1 MGLIILL
8 LAAEFFSTVIQR
20 IFCENTLTKKTNSR
34 LAEIAVWG
42 GYYAGINIATYFLF
56 HNIWFNMAVSLA
68 AFFLV
73 VRIIYSDSLK
83 SVLIVTFF
91 IYLTGMGA
99 EILLLFLIQHF
110 GWPLND
116 DTEMVYAIISRLI
129 CFCIVKIASLLVKK
143 RRDVELNFQ
152 DWLEVFIVPVGSIWI
167 LLTLTKT
174 GPFSEQIGSFVAVAI
189 ILLINIVTYYLYD
202 RSKETEEERVREKI
216 LEKQCEYYNRQNKE
230 SQRWWEELRNF
241 RHDLKQHYILEKM
254 LIDAGNYSELERY
267 CNESLKL
274 VTKGRLVSNTGN
286 LYIDSIINYK
296 AEMAAQ
302 YGIEFVVKASVSRD
316 SELNAVDL
324 SICLGNLLDNAMEA
338 VAEFPGEKVIRVNL
352 KADKGNLV
360 INVINP
366 YRTVKKERGKYLSHK
381 IDSGDHGLGLM
392 IIGQITDKYK
402 GQMQIQDENGEFDIT
417 ILLFGFMH

>member
-8 LAAEFFSTVIQR
+8 LAAEFLSTVIQR
-20 IFCENTLTKKTNSR
+20 LFCENMLTKKTNSR
-34 LAEIAVWG
+34 LVEIAVWG
-42 GYYAGINIATYFLF
+42 GYYVGINIATYFLC

-68 AFFLV
+68 AFFLA
-73 VRIIYSDSLK
+73 VRIIYSDSLR
-83 SVLIVTFF
+83 SVLIITFF
-91 IYLTGMGA
+91 IYLTGMGT
-99 EILLLFLIQHF
+99 EILLLFLIQYF
-110 GWPLND
+110 GWPLNE

-129 CFCIVKIASLLVKK
+129 CFCIVKVASLLVKK

-152 DWLEVFIVPVGSIWI
+152 DWMEVFIVPVGSIWV
-167 LLTLTKT
+167 LLTLIKI
-174 GPFSEQIGSFVAVAI
+174 GPFSEQTGSFVAVAI

-202 RSKETEEERVREKI
+202 RSKETEEKRVREKI
-216 LEKQCEYYNRQNKE
+216 LEKQCEYYVRQNKE
-230 SQRWWEELRNF
+230 SQKWWEELRNF
-241 RHDLKQHYILEKM
+241 RHDLKQHYLLEKM

-316 SELNAVDL
+316 SELNAEDL

-338 VAEFPGEKVIRVNL
+338 VAGFQGERVIRVNL

-381 IDSGDHGLGLM
+381 IDSGNHGLGLM
-392 IIGQITDKYK
+392 IIGQIADKYK

-417 ILLFGFMH
+417 VLLFGFIH